1 MKRVALFWTVVGIEL
16 FSRVDVA
23 LAASTG
29 IPLARGLEQIG
40 RAIQGPVVFWAAVI
54 SLITSFYVIFLR
66 GSEFDSFGGRVA
78 MAGLVFGGIGAG
90 APTVLQ
96 LFGLSSE
103 VLPEGVAV
111 RSSR

>member
-1 MKRVALFWTVVGIEL
+1 MKRSTLLIWVVTIGWL
-16 FSRVDVA
+16 QTANTA

-29 IPLARGLEQIG
+29 VPLARGLEQIG

-66 GSEFDSFGGRVA
+66 GSELDSFGGRAA

-90 APTVLQ
+90 APALLQ
-96 LFGLSSE
+96 LFGLSSA
-103 VLPEGVAV
+103 VLP
-111 RSSR
+111 